1 MGPTPTDKQIIGIV
15 LILGA
20 ALVAI
25 PLKDTHYIAL
35 LVCGAISGIGLVLLV
50 KGGRRT

>member
-1 MGPTPTDKQIIGIV
+1 MSPTPKQVVGIV

-20 ALVAI
+20 AVVAI
-25 PLKDTHYIAL
+25 PINDTHYVAL

-50 KGGRRT
+50 KGGR